1 MNKEDIIIFGT
12 GKVAEIVYSCIIHD
26 ENSKWNPIVFTVD
39 REYMRETVKFGI
51 PIVPFD
57 DIENIYHP
65 DKYKMLIAVGYYKMN
80 CIRDTKCNE
89 AKDKGYELVSYIHS
103 KVDIAQ
109 HITIGVNTIILSDVS
124 IGAYSNIG
132 DNVFVYCNATISHH
146 VNIKSNVWMASG
158 SVIGGNTTIGNNC
171 FLGINS
177 TIAHNISVGINNF
190 IGANSIITKSTEDNS
205 VYIVPD
211 TPKYRLE
218 TDMFMR
224 LSGFD

>member
-1 MNKEDIIIFGT
+1 
-12 GKVAEIVYSCIIHD
+12 
-26 ENSKWNPIVFTVD
+26 
-39 REYMRETVKFGI
+39 
-51 PIVPFD
+51 
-57 DIENIYHP
+57 
-65 DKYKMLIAVGYYKMN
+65 
-80 CIRDTKCNE
+80 
-89 AKDKGYELVSYIHS
+89 
-103 KVDIAQ
+103 
-109 HITIGVNTIILSDVS
+109 
-124 IGAYSNIG
+124 
-132 DNVFVYCNATISHH
+132 
-146 VNIKSNVWMASG
+146 MASG